1 MGILN
6 YQSDNIYSSDE
17 YLAKNPSLDSED
29 STWKIGKIIKL
40 IDKLFIDSLLNSE
53 EIVLMDVGGGAG
65 IILRGLSGY
74 IVDKYN
80 IAVKKI
86 TLDLSPG
93 ILSVQI
99 ANNPDVY
106 KALNEDICKTSLN
119 DKTVDIC
126 LMIDVLEHIPEPE
139 KALKELSRVCKY
151 AIFKVP
157 LEDNLYMR
165 IRDFIL
171 RGKTREFFIRQ
182 WGHIN
187 SFNTEKL
194 IRSINNNGGSV
205 LTSYYTNVF
214 QYFLSSKYYLNK
226 MNVKDKA
233 FNFLAS
239 VTFKLSPR
247 ACSYIFGDYLMVLVK
262 YV

>member
-1 MGILN
+1 MRILD

-29 STWKIGKIIKL
+29 SAWKIDHIIKL
-40 IDKLFIDSLLNSE
+40 IDKLFIGSLINNE

-65 IILRGLSGY
+65 IILRGVTEY
-74 IVDKYN
+74 IVNKYN
-80 IAVKKI
+80 VAVKKI

-106 KALNEDICKTSLN
+106 KALNEDICKTSLDN
-119 DKTVDIC
+119 KTVDIC

-139 KALKELSRVCKY
+139 KALKELCRVSKY

-171 RGKTREFFIRQ
+171 CGKTREYFIRQ

-194 IRSINNNGGSV
+194 IRLINSNGGSV
-205 LTSYYTNVF
+205 LTSDYTNVF
-214 QYFLSSKYYLNK
+214 QYFLSSRYYLNK
-226 MNVKDKA
+226 MNIKDKVY
-233 FNFLAS
+233 NFLAS

-247 ACSYIFGDYLMVLVK
+247 VCSYIFSDYLMILVK

>member
-1 MGILN
+1 MD

-17 YLAKNPSLDSED
+17 YLANNPTLDSED
-29 STWKIGKIIKL
+29 SAWKIDNIIKH
-40 IDKLFIDSLLNSE
+40 IDKLFIGSLQKNE

-65 IILRGLSGY
+65 IILRGVAEY
-74 IVDKYN
+74 IVNKYN

-106 KALNEDICKTSLN
+106 KALNEDVCKTSLDN
-119 DKTVDIC
+119 KTVDIC

-139 KALKELSRVCKY
+139 KALKELCRVCKY

-165 IRDFIL
+165 IRDFIF
-171 RGKTREFFIRQ
+171 RGKTREYFIRQ

-194 IRSINNNGGSV
+194 IILINKSGGSV

-214 QYFLSSKYYLNK
+214 QYFLSSKYYMNK
-226 MNVKDKA
+226 MNIKDKVY
-233 FNFLAS
+233 NFLAA

-247 ACSYIFGDYLMVLVK
+247 VCSYIFSDYLMILVK